1 MKKTTV
7 GESAAADAKA
17 ETKIISQPEMDRILQ
32 NSRNTVNQIVKLT
45 DSNITLKDA
54 IIVRDNLI
62 LISAIKLG
70 RRSKELA
77 EMTLSEVENAKL
89 LVENNKTSYLIN
101 IKIHKTRKNGKN
113 ANVHFTEEE
122 MTSVQIYVEKLRPLI
137 CSDSRD
143 DSPLFP
149 IRRNKLSS
157 SITLY
162 KCRYKE

>member
-1 MKKTTV
+1 MNK
-7 GESAAADAKA
+7 
-17 ETKIISQPEMDRILQ
+17 
-32 NSRNTVNQIVKLT
+32 IVKIT

-54 IIVRDNLI
+54 LIVRDNLI

-89 LVENNKTSYLIN
+89 LVENNKTSYLVN

-113 ANVHFTEEE
+113 ANVHFTQEE
-122 MTSVQIYVEKLRPLI
+122 MTAAQIYVEKFRPLI

-143 DSPLFP
+143 DSSLFP
-149 IRRNKLSS
+149 IRRNKLSA
-157 SITLY
+157 SIQMSLQGMNIEQ
-162 KCRYKE
+162 CFIQL

>member
-77 EMTLSEVENAKL
+77 EMTFRS
-89 LVENNKTSYLIN
+89 
-101 IKIHKTRKNGKN
+101 
-113 ANVHFTEEE
+113 
-122 MTSVQIYVEKLRPLI
+122 
-137 CSDSRD
+137 
-143 DSPLFP
+143 
-149 IRRNKLSS
+149 
-157 SITLY
+157 
-162 KCRYKE
+162 